1 MQYKKFKVSLKLK
14 MISVFSDSQW
24 DLELFLNTTYII
36 DTSISAAT
44 CCRFNPP
51 HEKEYDCLKECC
63 HVK

>member
-1 MQYKKFKVSLKLK
+1 

-36 DTSISAAT
+36 DTLISAAT